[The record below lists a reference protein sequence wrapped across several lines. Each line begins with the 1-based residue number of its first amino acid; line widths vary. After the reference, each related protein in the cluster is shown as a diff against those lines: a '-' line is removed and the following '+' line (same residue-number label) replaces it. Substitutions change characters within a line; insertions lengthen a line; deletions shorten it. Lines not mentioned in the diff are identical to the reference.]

1 MKVVSKWHCSATEE
15 PAATLPRHDRRV
27 GAILRTIG
35 KQAKNR
41 ETPMNKTVLSII
53 VCSMF
58 ALPAGAATISGGK
71 ITSVDAGGTSFSYS
85 KKKKHWKFRITDKTV
100 IRVGDKTGNLS
111 DLKTGQSV
119 KVEYQRQGSA
129 LAALI
134 IIGIGF

>member
-1 MKVVSKWHCSATEE
+1 MK
-15 PAATLPRHDRRV
+15 
-27 GAILRTIG
+27 
-35 KQAKNR
+35 
-41 ETPMNKTVLSII
+41 KTVLAIM

-58 ALPAGAATISGGK
+58 ALPARADTISGGK
-71 ITSVDAGGTSFSYS
+71 ITSVDAGGTSFSYA
-85 KKKKHWKFRITDKTV
+85 KKKKNWRFRVTDKTV

-119 KVEYQRQGSA
+119 KVEYQRQGNA

>member
-1 MKVVSKWHCSATEE
+1 
-15 PAATLPRHDRRV
+15 
-27 GAILRTIG
+27 
-35 KQAKNR
+35 
-41 ETPMNKTVLSII
+41 MNKAMLAII
-53 VCSMF
+53 LCGMF
-58 ALPAGAATISGGK
+58 ALPANADTVSGGK

-85 KKKKHWKFRITDKTV
+85 KKKKNWRFKVTDKTV

-119 KVEYQRQGSA
+119 KVEYQRQGNT

>member
-1 MKVVSKWHCSATEE
+1 MKGAPKGIRFEAGAGAETM
-15 PAATLPRHDRRV
+15 PRHDRRV

-85 KKKKHWKFRITDKTV
+85 KTKKKQKL
-100 IRVGDKTGNLS
+100 GLPAKTGIAV
-111 DLKTGQSV
+111 G
-119 KVEYQRQGSA
+119 
-129 LAALI
+129 
-134 IIGIGF
+134 